1 MNIIIAKDAGYCF
14 GVRDAVN
21 MAYDTAEK
29 YGDVYMLGDI
39 VHNER
44 VVSDL
49 EKVGAKVVS
58 DIDKIPNDSPVLFR
72 AHGTNINIWDEAKNK
87 NVKVIDATCPL
98 VHEIHHEVKKLEAV
112 RALAQ
117 AEGTSG

>member
-1 MNIIIAKDAGYCF
+1 MNIIVAKSAGYCF

-21 MAYDTAEK
+21 MAYETAEK

-49 EKVGAKVVS
+49 EKVGAKVVKS
-58 DIDKIPNDSPVLFR
+58 LEEIPKGSPVLFR
-72 AHGTNINIWDEAKNK
+72 AHGTKTNLWDEAKDN
-87 NVKVIDATCPL
+87 NLTVIPL
-98 VHEIHHEVKKLEAV
+98 PNFFGPINISLAV
-112 RALAQ
+112 SDGKTTD
-117 AEGTSG
+117 ESNFI

>member
-21 MAYDTAEK
+21 MAYETAEK

-49 EKVGAKVVS
+49 EEAGAKVVS
-58 DIDKIPNDSPVLFR
+58 SITGIPLNRLSVYLMIPY
-72 AHGTNINIWDEAKNK
+72 
-87 NVKVIDATCPL
+87 
-98 VHEIHHEVKKLEAV
+98 
-112 RALAQ
+112 LAWCCY
-117 AEGTSG
+117 AFILNLNLYLLN